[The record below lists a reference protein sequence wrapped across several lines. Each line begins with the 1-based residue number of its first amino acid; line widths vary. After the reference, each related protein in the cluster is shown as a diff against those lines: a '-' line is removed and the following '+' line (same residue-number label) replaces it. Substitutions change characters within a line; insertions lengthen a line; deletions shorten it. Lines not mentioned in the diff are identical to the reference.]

1 VPGSPYADP
10 DPALFREAQSLR
22 SRVSG
27 LEDENEDL
35 KRRLA
40 YAWMEVERLRAQVLA
55 MKPRLHVAEPVDREH
70 GALVPVTAAD
80 LDAALARLREVK
92 PLPLA

>member
-1 VPGSPYADP
+1 VARSTDANP
-10 DPALFREAQSLR
+10 DPALFREVQSLR
-22 SRVSG
+22 SCVRG

-35 KRRLA
+35 KRPLA

-55 MKPRLHVAEPVDREH
+55 TKPRIQTAEPVDRQH
-70 GALVPVTAAD
+70 GVLVPVTAED
-80 LDAALARLREVK
+80 LDAALARLRDVR

>member
-1 VPGSPYADP
+1 MACSPDADP
-10 DPALFREAQSLR
+10 DPALFREVQSLR
-22 SRVSG
+22 GRVRG
-27 LEDENEDL
+27 LEDENEAL

-55 MKPRLHVAEPVDREH
+55 TKPTLHVAEPVDRKH
-70 GALVPVTAAD
+70 GALVPVMAED
-80 LDAALARLREVK
+80 LDAALARLREVR